1 MSDNKSFIVIFKKDA
16 PQSEIDSQVSEIE
29 SQGGKI
35 TQKYEGLMK
44 GFAAQMPQNIALGLT
59 SASEGG
65 KHPHIDYIEPD
76 SEVRAGV

>member
-1 MSDNKSFIVIFKKDA
+1 MSDHKSFIVIFKKDA

-44 GFAAQMPQNIALGLT
+44 GFAAQMPPTIATALS

-65 KHPHIDYIEPD
+65 KHPHIDYVEPD
-76 SEVRAGV
+76 QEVRAGI